1 MDEPTISPHDIITII
16 KRRKWNLFLPLILV
30 FTITTAI
37 AFLIPSYYKST
48 STILIEN
55 QEIPSDFVMATV
67 TSFAEQRLQMINQ
80 RVMSTKKLIELI
92 DQFNLYA
99 DLRKKWTVE
108 EIMEKMKEDI
118 HMETIST
125 EVIDRRTGRPTT
137 ATIAFTLSY
146 LGKDPGTVQKVTDA
160 LTSFFLKE
168 NLQVRE
174 RQTQEATSF
183 LEEEMKKVKSYL
195 EELDIQLSDF
205 KKQHS
210 NELPEMLSVN
220 LQGLNNTEMMFS
232 RLTEQLRNSK
242 EREEYLQTQLS
253 GITAEM
259 KDDLDQKRIEDLKM
273 NLISLRTRFS
283 DEYPDVVKL
292 KAEIDGL
299 EKQKGASDK
308 KIPDNPTYITIA
320 SQLAGIQSEISSIK
334 RQVDEVEKTRKD
346 YQQRIE
352 KTHSIEGSYNA
363 LITEQNNSK
372 MKYDDLMRKD
382 MEAKMAH
389 GLEKEQKGER
399 FTLIDPARL
408 PEKPFKPNRL
418 AIILIG
424 LVLGLGAGIGFAS
437 LMEFSDDSIRDTNML
452 SQATSFPVLA
462 VIPEIIT
469 QKDRSKKI
477 KRQIACTISI
487 FGTFIISLSIFH
499 FFFMDLNV
507 FWARL
512 IRRIAF

>member
-1 MDEPTISPHDIITII
+1 MDEQTMSPHDIMTII
-16 KRRKWNLFLPLILV
+16 KRRKWNLLLPLILV

-37 AFLIPSYYKST
+37 AFLIPSYYKSE

-92 DQFNLYA
+92 DQFNLYP
-99 DLRKKWTVE
+99 DLREKWTVE
-108 EIMEKMKEDI
+108 EIMEKMREDI

-146 LGKDPGTVQKVTDA
+146 LGENPETVQKVTDA

-183 LEEEMKKVKSYL
+183 LEEEMKKVKQYL

-210 NELPEMLSVN
+210 NELPEMLPVN

-232 RLTEQLRNSK
+232 RLEEQLRNSK

-253 GITAEM
+253 GIKAEM

-299 EKQKGASDK
+299 EKQKGASGK

-372 MKYDDLMRKD
+372 MKYDDLMRKV

-408 PEKPFKPNRL
+408 PENPFKPNRL

-424 LVLGLGAGIGFAS
+424 LVLGIGAGIGFAS
-437 LMEFSDDSIRDTNML
+437 LIEFSDDSIRDTNML
-452 SQATSFPVLA
+452 SQATPFPVLA

-469 QKDRSKKI
+469 RKDRSKKI
-477 KRQIACTISI
+477 KRQIAYSISI
-487 FGTFIISLSIFH
+487 LGTFIISLSLFH

-512 IRRIAF
+512 IRKIAF

>member
-1 MDEPTISPHDIITII
+1 MDEQTISPHDIMTII
-16 KRRKWNLFLPLILV
+16 KRRKWNLLLPLILV

-37 AFLIPSYYKST
+37 AFLIPSYYKSE

-99 DLRKKWTVE
+99 DLREKWTVE
-108 EIMEKMKEDI
+108 EIMEKMREDI

-146 LGKDPGTVQKVTDA
+146 LGKDPGTVQKVTDT

-183 LEEEMKKVKSYL
+183 LEEEMKKVKQYL
-195 EELDIQLSDF
+195 EELDIQLSNF

-210 NELPEMLSVN
+210 NELPEMLQVN

-232 RLTEQLRNSK
+232 RLEEQLRNSK

-253 GITAEM
+253 GIKAEM
-259 KDDLDQKRIEDLKM
+259 KDDLDQKRIEDLRM

-283 DEYPDVVKL
+283 DEHPDVVKL
-292 KAEIDGL
+292 KAEIAGL
-299 EKQKGASDK
+299 EKQQGVSGK
-308 KIPDNPTYITIA
+308 KSPDNPTYITIA
-320 SQLAGIQSEISSIK
+320 SQLAGVQSEITSIK
-334 RQVDEVEKTRKD
+334 RQIEEVEKSRGE

-372 MKYDDLMRKD
+372 MKYDDLMRKV

-418 AIILIG
+418 AIMLIG
-424 LVLGLGAGIGFAS
+424 LVLGIGAGVGFAA
-437 LMEFSDDSIRDTNML
+437 LMEFSDDSIRDTNTL

-469 QKDRSKKI
+469 RKERSGKI
-477 KRQIACTISI
+477 RKQII
-487 FGTFIISLSIFH
+487 FGFSLCGIFFISLALFH
-499 FFFMDLNV
+499 FLYMDLNV
-507 FWARL
+507 FWAKLMRKL
-512 IRRIAF
+512 AF